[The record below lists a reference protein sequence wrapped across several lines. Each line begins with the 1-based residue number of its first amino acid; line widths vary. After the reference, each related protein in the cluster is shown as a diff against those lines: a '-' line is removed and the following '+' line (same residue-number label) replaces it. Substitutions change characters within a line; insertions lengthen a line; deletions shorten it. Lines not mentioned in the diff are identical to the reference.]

1 MSDEEEVLGGDIDA
15 GAARIYTRSAIHKAH
30 DERSRIRHNFLAC
43 EQGASPMHMKRLL
56 QAPFRRAPVSFS
68 NPYIVLVS
76 ILFVGSEDE
85 DEDEESQ
92 KKVVEKKRADTAAP
106 RAAASE
112 ARREAA
118 PIDDWEAQQIRKGVS
133 TVLLSQVR
141 RLCFHELVLLT
152 STVFLHCQRY
162 SHKLV

>member
-43 EQGASPMHMKRLL
+43 EQGAPAPPLHSSLKPPL
-56 QAPFRRAPVSFS
+56 QAPMPQHGGFLYAMALLIRWRKSR
-68 NPYIVLVS
+68 VLVTVRS
-76 ILFVGSEDE
+76 LLFVGSEDE
-85 DEDEESQ
+85 DEDEERQ
-92 KKVVEKKRADTAAP
+92 KNVEEKRRAETGAGAP

-118 PIDDWEAQQIRKGVS
+118 APIEDWESQQIRKGVS
-133 TVLLSQVR
+133 TVLIPQVR
-141 RLCFHELVLLT
+141 
-152 STVFLHCQRY
+152 LHGY
-162 SHKLV
+162 INY